1 MSSINIE
8 NDIKRQ
14 KMRYLL
20 SLLSLGKLT
29 KELAGELKP
38 LLIEELQ
45 KARSQ
50 NDIEHQKE
58 LSALIQILDSY
69 LLGKVNLM
77 VQPDAIISNVSNV

>member
-50 NDIEHQKE
+50 NDIEHEKE
-58 LSALIQILDSY
+58 LSALIKILDSY
-69 LLGKVNLM
+69 LLGKVDLM
-77 VQPDAIISNVSNV
+77 VQPDIIISNVSNV